1 MLYLTLLVS
10 LFFQENSTG
19 GAEFDFR
26 IISKAIISFS
36 IDLKYTLENFYLF
49 EISHFPFYYIFLSF
63 FYNDYFNF
71 FLIKIIILHL
81 SLFLPFV
88 FYKLLSFKFN
98 FQSRYLIY
106 IPGILF
112 LSPSFRTSAVWAL
125 NDNIALIFFSLS
137 IFFFL
142 KFSERKKNKKK
153 IFIFLNVL
161 FLALA
166 AYLRQYYA
174 IFTIFFLYQILKQ
187 RDLNILLTYI
197 FINIILSLPAVFS
210 VYNSNSFNYSLN
222 FFSTDLI
229 NSYFLILTI
238 FFVYLIPIY
247 FEKKNINNL
256 FNFYNKKKILTL
268 FIFFLTIILSF
279 FFDYEASYGGG
290 IIYKLFFKPETR
302 YLFYFITCIALL
314 LVFHFVYLN
323 YKNNFIIILTLLL
336 MLPFYHIY
344 QKYLDPLSIIL
355 IFCLFKNKLI
365 INFINNLRIN
375 IKLLYLY
382 FFLIYIGSLVY
393 RSIIYI

>member
-1 MLYLTLLVS
+1 M
-10 LFFQENSTG
+10 
-19 GAEFDFR
+19 
-26 IISKAIISFS
+26 
-36 IDLKYTLENFYLF
+36 
-49 EISHFPFYYIFLSF
+49 
-63 FYNDYFNF
+63 
-71 FLIKIIILHL
+71 
-81 SLFLPFV
+81 
-88 FYKLLSFKFN
+88 
-98 FQSRYLIY
+98 
-106 IPGILF
+106 
-112 LSPSFRTSAVWAL
+112 
-125 NDNIALIFFSLS
+125 
-137 IFFFL
+137 
-142 KFSERKKNKKK
+142 
-153 IFIFLNVL
+153 
-161 FLALA
+161 
-166 AYLRQYYA
+166 
-174 IFTIFFLYQILKQ
+174 
-187 RDLNILLTYI
+187 LTYI

-222 FFSTDLI
+222 FFSSDLI

-256 FNFYNKKKILTL
+256 FNFYNEKKILTL

-365 INFINNLRIN
+365 INFINNLRVN
-375 IKLLYLY
+375 IRLLYLY